1 MIFTNL
7 IQTNLRTKVFGKK
20 IEYYQRIGSTNEEA
34 WELINTGEADHGT
47 MVITDNQFSG
57 KGRDN
62 NDWYMSPSKSLAMS
76 IIIKDEITI
85 EQALLVPL
93 AAGLAVAKTLKNRSF
108 KPQLKW
114 PNDILLNSK
123 KCGGILC
130 ESRIQKN
137 KITEMVIGIGLNV
150 NDQKSDLNQGIQNIA
165 TSLLIESGYP
175 NQRELISAIIT
186 TYFEQVFDNLSSV
199 TNQWLDYCYHLNKKI
214 KFKYM
219 NDSESGVFKGISDKG
234 FAKVEIEN
242 QIKEF
247 PSITIDYTT

>member
-130 ESRIQKN
+130 ESRVQKN

-234 FAKVEIEN
+234 FAKVKIEN

>member
-130 ESRIQKN
+130 ESRVQKN

-186 TYFEQVFDNLSSV
+186 SYFEQVFDNLSSV

>member
-130 ESRIQKN
+130 ESRVQKN

-150 NDQKSDLNQGIQNIA
+150 NDQKSDLNQ
-165 TSLLIESGYP
+165 T
-175 NQRELISAIIT
+175 
-186 TYFEQVFDNLSSV
+186 
-199 TNQWLDYCYHLNKKI
+199 
-214 KFKYM
+214 
-219 NDSESGVFKGISDKG
+219 
-234 FAKVEIEN
+234 
-242 QIKEF
+242 
-247 PSITIDYTT
+247 